1 MELLSTER
9 LRLRHWRED
18 DVDAFFDIYRRD
30 EVSKWLGGSPEQR
43 ALATV
48 DDAAVRLRRWIDH
61 GAALSPPLG
70 LWAIVPI
77 PATAQD
83 HPIGTALLL
92 PLHDANG
99 PTDDIEVGWHLHPE
113 HQGKGLATEAAAAL
127 LSAAAEA
134 GLAEVLALTYL
145 DNVPSQA
152 VAARLGMVDEGPTDR
167 WFGLTMRQ
175 FRKVLGPV
183 S

>member
-1 MELLSTER
+1 MDLLATPR

-18 DVDAFFDIYRRD
+18 DVDPFFDIYRRD
-30 EVSKWLGGSPEQR
+30 EVSKWLGGEPQQQ

-48 DDAAVRLRRWIDH
+48 DEAAVRLQRWIDH
-61 GAALSPPLG
+61 AATLSAPLG
-70 LWAIVPI
+70 LWAIVPVGT
-77 PATAQD
+77 PLD

-92 PLHDANG
+92 PLCDANG
-99 PTDDIEVGWHLHPE
+99 QTEDIEVGWHLHPD
-113 HQGKGLATEAAAAL
+113 HQGKGLATEAASAL
-127 LSAAAEA
+127 LGAAAEA
-134 GLAEVLALTYL
+134 GVAEVLALTYL
-145 DNVPSQA
+145 DNLPSQA

-175 FRKVLGPV
+175 FRKVL